1 MNLQEWL
8 HKYQV
13 KVNNLKSIELAFIHR
28 SYFHENPNQ
37 YLEDNQRL
45 EFIGD
50 AVLQLW
56 SANHLFHIV
65 PKLNEGEMTK
75 LRAQMVCEQ
84 SLAQI
89 AFKLELNQYLRLGH
103 GEQIDQGQMRDSTV
117 ADMFEAFLGALYLDS
132 GFGTIDHLLSIV
144 YQNLDEFKEA
154 RLVMDFKTELQEYVQ
169 ADDKRTISYVLLNT
183 SGPSNQRI
191 FEISV
196 QIDGIS
202 YGKGKG
208 SSKKRA
214 EQAAAQEALNKLV
227 K

>member
-8 HKYQV
+8 NQHQI
-13 KVNNLKSIELAFIHR
+13 KVNDLKSIELAFIHR
-28 SYFHENPNQ
+28 SYLHENPNQ
-37 YLEDNQRL
+37 CIEDNQRL

-56 SANHLFHIV
+56 SANHLFHLV

-75 LRAQMVCEQ
+75 LRAQLVCEQ

-89 AFKLELNQYLRLGH
+89 AFKLELNQFLKLGH
-103 GEQIDQGQMRDSTV
+103 GERIDQGQNRDSTV

-132 GFGTIDHLLSIV
+132 GFTVVDKLLSVV
-144 YQNLDEFKEA
+144 YQNLDDFKDA
-154 RLVMDFKTELQEYVQ
+154 RLVKDFKTELQEYVQ
-169 ADDKRTISYVLLNT
+169 ADDKRTIAYVLLNM

-214 EQAAAQEALNKLV
+214 EQAAAQEALKKLV